1 MAQCRVH
8 VLKSTEKK
16 QTSGWTLCFQWCSY
30 NYGNGVQESGY
41 RFIWKRPDGKL
52 QAARGQ
58 ARIPTITLA
67 EEMLE
72 QAKREGWGF
81 EGEPKSEY

>member
-8 VLKSTEKK
+8 VLKSTEKIMG
-16 QTSGWTLCFQWCSY
+16 SGWRLCFQWCSY
-30 NYGNGVQESGY
+30 NYADGGQESGY
-41 RFIWKRPDGKL
+41 RFIWKTPAGKL

-58 ARIPTITLA
+58 ARIPNIALA
-67 EEMLE
+67 QEMLE

-81 EGEPKSEY
+81 EGEPKSDY

>member
-1 MAQCRVH
+1 MSQCRVH
-8 VLKSTEKK
+8 VLKTTEKIMGK
-16 QTSGWTLCFQWCSY
+16 WVLCFQWCSY
-30 NYGNGVQESGY
+30 NYGDGSQESGY
-41 RFIWKRPDGKL
+41 RFIWKKPDGKL

-58 ARIPTITLA
+58 ARLPSIKLA

-81 EGEPKSEY
+81 EGEPKSNY

>member
-16 QTSGWTLCFQWCSY
+16 MPSGWSFCFQWCSY
-30 NYGNGVQESGY
+30 NYGDGNQESGY

-58 ARIPTITLA
+58 ARIPNIALA
-67 EEMLE
+67 QEMLE
-72 QAKREGWGF
+72 QAKRDGWGF
-81 EGEPKSEY
+81 EGEPKSDY